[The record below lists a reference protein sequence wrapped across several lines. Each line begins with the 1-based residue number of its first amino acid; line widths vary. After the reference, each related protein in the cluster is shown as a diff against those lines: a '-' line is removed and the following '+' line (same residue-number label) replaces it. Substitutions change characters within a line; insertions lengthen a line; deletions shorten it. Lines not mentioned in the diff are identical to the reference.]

1 MCDHRQ
7 NRLFVPFWTEFSRM
21 DMPGTWLGVSLLVE
35 LRRRENY
42 CLIEETKRVVI
53 FSSKCRDKPFT
64 IYRPSIDMD
73 SKLISRHYDNTS
85 LFKSN
90 TFFYQRKLISQDER
104 ICTCKCLIIIIVTE
118 RSASNKIISTSGTC
132 EATRLPLSRASNQ
145 LENRQD
151 VWPIENFVQ
160 PLIKVKAISV
170 RERS

>member
-7 NRLFVPFWTEFSRM
+7 NRRFVPFWTEFSRM

-35 LRRRENY
+35 LRRRGNY
-42 CLIEETKRVVI
+42 CLIEETK
-53 FSSKCRDKPFT
+53 
-64 IYRPSIDMD
+64 MD